1 MTRIQPLL
9 VLKLAFTLLTA
20 VTAGGQ
26 TNAGRGLPE
35 LIRGNERFGR
45 KLLAQVHSAGPERN
59 IVLSPLPLSV
69 MLAALRTNT
78 TYEEIDKTFGWEN
91 LGLITPAHMLLA
103 AFEKPEPRPCAR
115 SGSKACPEFE
125 GEWITNTL
133 FYHSTKSIKDPI
145 SAEFMRLATKY
156 FGFNL
161 VNMGDV
167 QPRAD
172 DLRRAAKSNGVLP
185 EVAKGNDFL
194 ISSGTHLRTTWE
206 KNTFS
211 LSTPYRGE
219 FRTASGESKQ
229 VEMQDSAMSNYF
241 YAKTESFE
249 AAALPGDIAYMIAV
263 LPAPGIDLEHLES
276 ELAEQSE
283 TFDAALKPRPGR
295 VTMPSFHIR
304 FDSHLRLP
312 IEALGI
318 RQVFVDLGDIV
329 KIPKSH
335 LREVNQKIEL
345 IVDRS
350 GIRADANTV
359 AGAVYGGIMSVPEPF
374 HMRLNRPF
382 VFLIR
387 DQTTNALL
395 FIGAVT
401 DPGDYSH

>member
-1 MTRIQPLL
+1 MKRTQGL
-9 VLKLAFTLLTA
+9 VVAQLTFTLLTS
-20 VTAGGQ
+20 VGAGGQ

-45 KLLAQVHSAGPERN
+45 KLLAQIHSDGPERN
-59 IVLSPLPLSV
+59 IVLSPLPLAL

-78 TYEEIDKTFGWEN
+78 TYKEIDKTFGWEN
-91 LGLITPAHMLLA
+91 LALITPAHMLLA

-115 SGSKACPEFE
+115 LGSKACPEFE
-125 GEWITNTL
+125 RAWITNTL
-133 FYHSTKSIKDPI
+133 LYHSTRSIKDPI
-145 SAEFMRLATKY
+145 SPQFMRLAAKY
-156 FGFNL
+156 FGFDF
-161 VNMGDV
+161 VNSGDV
-167 QPRAD
+167 QPTAE
-172 DLRRAAKSNGVLP
+172 DLRRAVKPNGVLP
-185 EVAKGNDFL
+185 KVSKENDFL

-206 KNTFS
+206 ENTFS

-229 VEMQDSAMSNYF
+229 VEMQDSALSNYL
-241 YAKTESFE
+241 YANTVSFE
-249 AAALPGDIAYMIAV
+249 AAALPGEIAYMIAV
-263 LPAPGIDLEHLES
+263 LPAPGTDLQRLER
-276 ELAEQSE
+276 ELAEQPE
-283 TFDAALKPRPGR
+283 TIDAALKPRPGR

-304 FDSHLRLP
+304 SESHLRLP
-312 IEALGI
+312 IVALGI
-318 RQVFVDLGDIV
+318 RQVFLDLGDIV

-335 LREVNQKIEL
+335 VTEVNQKIDL

-374 HMRLNRPF
+374 HMQLNRPF

-387 DQTTNALL
+387 DQTTDALL

-401 DPGDYSH
+401 DPSDLSH